1 MNTEISNILIV
12 DDNCF
17 IRKSLKQLLAISG
30 YIVNTSD
37 SGANALELME
47 KKKYDM
53 VVSDIV
59 MEGIN
64 GIELLKQIKEKYP
77 HLPVLLISGYPSL
90 DTSIEA
96 LRLGA
101 FDYIKKPIDYNEILF
116 KIRNAL
122 EAGRLRQKRD
132 KERKEKEILL
142 KQIKRHNI
150 SLERK
155 VKERNGSLERS
166 RKDLEISEKKYI
178 SLIENSPDIIYVLNP
193 KGHFSFVGGAVESLL
208 GFTATEMAGRHF
220 TSIVFPED
228 LEKAKYHLNERR
240 TEDRSTKGLELRL
253 TVNSGKDKF
262 FDIRYLPVDLNAFG
276 MYDRPVSEKDKTFLG
291 TYGVAR
297 DISLRKKAE
306 QRLENSLDKL
316 NQERQQKEL
325 LSGQLIDLFERERH
339 QLAMDLHD
347 DIGQNLA
354 SIKMGAEM
362 ILEKA
367 RENDEE
373 LVEDIT
379 FLKDSAIQIMKKVK
393 DFSYGLRPSMLDKLG
408 LIPSLDALFND
419 IEQSTGIKIHFFSK
433 NLPKRLAIEKEIAFF
448 RIIQESLA
456 NIIKH
461 ASAKQV
467 FVNLIKNKNKKN
479 LSLTVEDD
487 GIGFVPK
494 MVLNGSKEKGPLGVL
509 IMRERAEQLG
519 GKLIIESRI
528 GRGTLLLVEIPL

>member
-77 HLPVLLISGYPSL
+77 HLPVLLISAYPSL

-155 VKERNGSLERS
+155 VKEKNGSLERS

-193 KGHFSFVGGAVESLL
+193 EGHFSFVGGAVESLL

-228 LEKAKYHLNERR
+228 LEKAKYHLNDRR

-325 LSGQLIDLFERERH
+325 LSGQLIDLLERERH

-467 FVNLIKNKNKKN
+467 FVNLIKNKKS

-494 MVLNGSKEKGPLGVL
+494 MVLNGSKEKGPLGLL

-528 GRGTLLLVEIPL
+528 GRGALLLVEIPL

>member
-155 VKERNGSLERS
+155 VKEKNGSLERS

-193 KGHFSFVGGAVESLL
+193 EGHFSFVGGAVESLL

-306 QRLENSLDKL
+306 QSLENSLDKL

-325 LSGQLIDLFERERH
+325 LSGQLIDLLERERH

-467 FVNLIKNKNKKN
+467 FVNLIKNKKS

-494 MVLNGSKEKGPLGVL
+494 MVLNGSKEKGPLGLL

-528 GRGTLLLVEIPL
+528 GRGALLLVEIPL